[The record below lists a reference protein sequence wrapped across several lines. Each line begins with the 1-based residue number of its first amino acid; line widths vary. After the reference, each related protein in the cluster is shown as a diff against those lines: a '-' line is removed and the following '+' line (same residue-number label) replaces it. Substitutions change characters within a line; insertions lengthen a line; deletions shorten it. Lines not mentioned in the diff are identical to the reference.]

1 MLTWEKVIPRIRYVL
16 LIGSVGFELGTMF
29 YLLESLA
36 GLFCV
41 DLQENCP

>member
-1 MLTWEKVIPRIRYVL
+1 MLTWAKVISKTRYVL
-16 LIGSVGFELGTMF
+16 PIGSVGFELGTMF

-41 DLQENCP
+41 DLQEKFP